1 MSFSFLALSHNCITD
16 LLRWWCFWFQIS
28 RRLFSINKLLERRF
42 CSKPDADASGKA
54 WNSVVPKHLTRDS
67 LIHWFPVQLS
77 PCFERQ
83 PSKEHVLIIHFL
95 FPSKAYTIANQS
107 SWSAT
112 ITSVDTQNWCDSHKS
127 KVKVQFSWVALS
139 RGVPHSMRFCETGK
153 QTCRP
158 QFCPHSPPEIRIPR
172 RGTSSSVAQNGVIF

>member
-28 RRLFSINKLLERRF
+28 CRLFSINKLLERRF
-42 CSKPDADASGKA
+42 FSKPDAEVSGKA
-54 WNSVVPKHLTRDS
+54 CNSVVPKHLIRDS

-83 PSKEHVLIIHFL
+83 PSKERVLIIHFL
-95 FPSKAYTIANQS
+95 FSSKAYTIANQS

-112 ITSVDTQNWCDSHKS
+112 ITSVDTQNWCDSNQS
-127 KVKVQFSWVALS
+127 KVKVQFSWVALP
-139 RGVPHSMRFCETGK
+139 RGVPHSWDSVKRETTL
-153 QTCRP
+153 QTP
-158 QFCPHSPPEIRIPR
+158 ILSSQSPEIRVPG